1 MSLFIIILSESIL
14 DIRSP
19 DQIKLARMAV
29 QQLAVRLGFGDLD
42 RTKFVTAT
50 SELARNTFVHGH
62 GGSLTILEIERDGK
76 VGIRLVF
83 EDAGPGIPD
92 IGMALQDGFSS
103 AKSMGLGLGGARRLV
118 DEFDIAS
125 TVGMGTKVTITQWKR
140 R

>member
-1 MSLFIIILSESIL
+1 MILGESIL
-14 DIRSP
+14 DIRSTFRV
-19 DQIKLARMAV
+19 KLARMTV
-29 QQLAVRLGFGDLD
+29 QQLTVRLGFGALD

-50 SELARNTFVHGH
+50 SELARNTLVHGK
-62 GGSLTILEIERDGK
+62 GGTLTILEIEREGK

-83 EDAGPGIPD
+83 EDTGPGISD
-92 IGMALQDGFSS
+92 IDRALQDGFST

-125 TVGMGTKVTITQWKR
+125 TVGMGTKVTITQRKR